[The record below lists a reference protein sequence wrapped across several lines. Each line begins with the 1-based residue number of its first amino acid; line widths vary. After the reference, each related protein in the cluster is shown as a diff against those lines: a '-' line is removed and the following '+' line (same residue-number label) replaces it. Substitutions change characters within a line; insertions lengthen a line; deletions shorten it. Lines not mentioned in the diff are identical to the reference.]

1 MYPNR
6 EIFFNDYGA
15 RSESLHHDDI
25 DHKQLISLCNQQ
37 SQYEHDNGCVWL
49 SLCIMMHFIDDKL
62 ASILT
67 SMYKDKPSKFEWLRM
82 FSQPDQPSLAKC
94 LSDVEDVA
102 YRAIKLKCVNKKS
115 KSDSLL
121 HERHAGYFIA
131 ILVDNHGNSTHAVG
145 INKGLNEIYD
155 PMEEY
160 VLPLNQMSLNIAC
173 GKDRV
178 FKSFGTI
185 AEIVY
190 FRKGKRG

>member
-1 MYPNR
+1 MVEN
-6 EIFFNDYGA
+6 FFEPG
-15 RSESLHHDDI
+15 
-25 DHKQLISLCNQQ
+25 
-37 SQYEHDNGCVWL
+37 
-49 SLCIMMHFIDDKL
+49 
-62 ASILT
+62 
-67 SMYKDKPSKFEWLRM
+67 
-82 FSQPDQPSLAKC
+82 QPSLSKF
-94 LSDVEDVA
+94 LSDVPNVS
-102 YRAIKLKCVNKKS
+102 YRAIKLKYVNKKT
-115 KSDSLL
+115 KSESLL
-121 HERHAGYFIA
+121 HERLAGYFIA